1 MQIIWNRA
9 YFWYFNYRGRRKIQ
23 KIWVYTNLK
32 HAYKNID
39 QTFNC
44 CNFTQYSNHT
54 RVNIGWTFNSSNLTQ
69 YSNQYFFTA
78 KVSHNQNSM
87 QKMWNQ
93 EVCKMF
99 PKAIKNEKIQHSNQY
114 KSFENKSITKKPWHA
129 KLMNRV

>member
-87 QKMWNQ
+87 QKCEIKKFVKCFQ
-93 EVCKMF
+93 KQSKMR
-99 PKAIKNEKIQHSNQY
+99 KSNTQINTNHLKTNRLQKNHGTQN
-114 KSFENKSITKKPWHA
+114 
-129 KLMNRV
+129 